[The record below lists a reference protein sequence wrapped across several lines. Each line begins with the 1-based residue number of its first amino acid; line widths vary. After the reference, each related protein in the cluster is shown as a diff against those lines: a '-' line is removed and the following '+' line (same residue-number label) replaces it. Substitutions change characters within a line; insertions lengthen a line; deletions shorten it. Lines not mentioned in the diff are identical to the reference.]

1 MPRDY
6 PTRPRINGVRQC
18 LRSSERSRRFRY
30 DAAIAEGTT
39 QKIAVVTGRWAGS
52 NKVQVLLE
60 DGSYA
65 QVESSS
71 ASADDINPG
80 DRVGVR
86 VDANGSP
93 VDWFPYAGEA
103 A

>member
-1 MPRDY
+1 
-6 PTRPRINGVRQC
+6 

-30 DAAIAEGTT
+30 DAAIAGGTT

-80 DRVGVR
+80 DRVSVR
-86 VDANGSP
+86 VDANGSA
-93 VDWFPYAGEA
+93 VDWFPYSGEA